1 MPQHLRLPLA
11 VGPTGRLA
19 TVQADSTEDVAQ
31 SLAVLAAT
39 RPGERLSVPEY
50 GSPAQLFGPGINVDE
65 LRGAA
70 GRWEPRAAP
79 YAIEISGTGE
89 RPVVNVRGELQ

>member
-19 TVQADSTEDVAQ
+19 TVAADDVEDVAQ

-39 RPGERLSVPEY
+39 RVGERLSVPEY
-50 GSPAQLFGPGINVDE
+50 GSPAQLFGQAPSVDD

-70 GRWEPRAAP
+70 ARWEPRAAP
-79 YAIEISGTGE
+79 YAIEITGTGDA
-89 RPVVNVRGELQ
+89 PVVTVRGELQ